1 MNMLATSK
9 KKGPKHLRRLQVAER
24 FISACVSLPENTKS
38 YVEQF
43 LALSAYGDGS
53 MDPYTP
59 SSKSHGVES
68 EQHLCSCVTKD
79 AQEAWSQWAKM
90 VQKANLTEFERLEAV
105 RMMLGELIRQKNK
118 YSLTES
124 ELLEAAEK
132 ALDWTR
138 WDKFNCANVRIRN
151 SPEYK
156 GWLEAVASRVDVEE
170 ATEQLLAFERRELA
184 QV

>member
-1 MNMLATSK
+1 MSMNETTK
-9 KKGPKHLRRLQVAER
+9 KKGPKHQHRLQVAAN
-24 FISACVSLPENTKS
+24 FIAACVSLPESTKA

-43 LALSAYGDGS
+43 LALSAYGNGS

-59 SSKSHGVES
+59 GSNRRGVES
-68 EQHLCSCVTKD
+68 EHYLCSCVTKD

-90 VQKANLTEFERLEAV
+90 VQKANLWEFERIEAV
-105 RMMLGELIRQKNK
+105 REMLGVLIGQKNK
-118 YSLTES
+118 YSLTET

-132 ALDWTR
+132 AIEWTR
-138 WDKFNCANVRIRN
+138 WDESNCAKVRIRN

-156 GWLEAVASRVDVEE
+156 RWLEAVASGVDDEE
-170 ATEQLLAFERRELA
+170 ATNQFLAFERRELA